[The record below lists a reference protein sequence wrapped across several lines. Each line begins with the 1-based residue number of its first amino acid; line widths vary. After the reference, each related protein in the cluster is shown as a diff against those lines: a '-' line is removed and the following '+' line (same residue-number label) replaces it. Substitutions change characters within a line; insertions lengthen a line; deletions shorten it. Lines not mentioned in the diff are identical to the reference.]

1 MQHVRKFTL
10 ANDVPQTPPAARRV
24 NSAGL
29 RLLGASQQRPN
40 NSRGIMSTANVAST
54 ITIGRD
60 NVKAT
65 TETTSAMKPSPRT
78 ENSVKTSLKDLITD
92 PILLTVW
99 FHELRTSEEDVLID
113 HDAIPGLKDGDL
125 CELAPVKGGDNKRLV
140 FVVKT
145 RPAKELPLNTPVLN
159 PSAGVVPGKPKTMF
173 QISLLSNPLQKLL
186 DLPSRSLVQLKHV
199 QIANVE
205 ADTVEIFIK
214 DVNLLRDSMWQFSS
228 SLVGSCI
235 YVEKRLLFLKNRTGT
250 VKYIYRG
257 GKRTFSAYV
266 GENTKVVFRS
276 ESAKLTFLVQLSREM
291 WHFEENGEI
300 MFHKVV
306 NTLFPRIFKRCRD
319 KNAHHLITI
328 VLFTSVDL
336 TNIPWTSLEQG
347 ERPNNRRDYFR
358 VVVDQVN
365 VFHWDKI
372 MANLRLEFANFK
384 RDILLHT
391 QDDDGNR
398 YIMEGEMLP
407 AVKGNV
413 LEAINLGL
421 TLVNDRFRGTDLK
434 HSLSHFVVITPGT
447 GLFDVDYSLVQET
460 SKKMLRLDCALD
472 FVCLSQPPLHIVP
485 LFRYKDPTKRGL
497 ISHCVPSWCDILF
510 YRPDSSGLWIPRCK
524 IYELQMMGVMENEI
538 NGVQIDRFGP
548 LESSGSAIEAM
559 DRYDDDVFRPVDKI
573 RKKPRPKIKLKG
585 PVDANAT
592 LSLIWNARTTLAPVT
607 SASSN
612 VSTTNSSVL
621 GTVTSPAKDA
631 SALSSL
637 YVLNKVPE
645 GKSSKN
651 TRSSSSSI
659 RNITPIQGLR
669 NTKSF
674 TILRGSEETQSLS
687 SEKEVPKKK
696 ARELAEAA
704 SRRPRLTPEPEN
716 ELANNLWTNVD
727 NPSKEIHSDVLN
739 YLRAGR
745 WNDVFAPKIKRRQV
759 KWRLFQSPAALP
771 VTTSVFPTKHQLDTE
786 YTFQIYTV
794 LLNWENDYELE
805 TTQDLMREM
814 IQLRL
819 SLGFQ
824 ICYGAKVKEV
834 EAGRKPGGSAESVI
848 KYFPT
853 SNLHGSRIYMCWGDE
868 IHRIMCDYNGTL
880 NVQLYRKTEKD
891 TEMRIKLGYHDNLGY
906 SPLIR
911 TRYADEYT
919 PARLDVIKSTS
930 KKYNWNQFDQLLA
943 GYDDAMSESN
953 KEFHKMKFVVMPAD
967 IPKNAYFVSNEK
979 LSDEEI
985 RLEGLRKLIAV
996 IERGRYVKTKDR
1008 TAKKKEEILP
1018 EVSFYTGNL
1027 YDFLNEQSDVAQGG
1041 NSLLIPEHMRFLKDV
1056 KLAQLAREL
1065 QGENGINLVD
1075 RVWHFKMH
1083 ARCFLGN
1090 ELVSWISECFEDVE
1104 SREEAAEYGQH
1115 LMDKGLFKHVENRH
1129 GLLDGYYFYEFSG
1142 DYIDTSY
1149 KAGKGLGGS
1158 WFRKKLEKNLGSTK
1172 NNSDNESAKSPVVT
1186 AADLEL
1192 KKVASNLQIG
1202 SETSSFADSS
1212 NKSRNTKKF
1221 ILSRCVKYNADP
1233 LNKSNRP
1240 EIVNVHYD
1248 RVHNPDHC
1256 YHIRLQWLN
1265 TSAKFIDEAI
1275 TNWLRLCERHGLK
1288 LVETPWRELCTIPA
1302 VNPFHSFVDL
1312 KLSVNPLLEAEFVDH
1327 RILRANKFYY
1337 HLYLLKKHDFFLDNR
1352 LSVFFSRDNIDISYS
1367 WGKPSFQYAQYI
1379 HRTGSYIVELRDNGD
1394 FFLAP
1399 NNIHLIR
1406 MSAFLTSLPDYDSN
1420 IQNHALDSQKV
1431 MLNFRKVCQNEP
1443 LLRETFREAKQNW
1456 REEFQHNDM
1465 PAVESEPHDSI

>member
-1 MQHVRKFTL
+1 MQHVRKFNLTS
-10 ANDVPQTPPAARRV
+10 DTPKIPPAARRV

-29 RLLGASQQRPN
+29 RLMGASQQRPST
-40 NSRGIMSTANVAST
+40 SRGIMSTANVAST

-60 NVKAT
+60 NVKA
-65 TETTSAMKPSPRT
+65 SAEANNKVSNTISASPRAD
-78 ENSVKTSLKDLITD
+78 NSVKTPLKDLITD
-92 PILLTVW
+92 PVSLTVW

-125 CELAPVKGGDNKRLV
+125 CELSPAKGSDNKRLV

-145 RPAKELPLNTPVLN
+145 RPAKELPVNTPVLN
-159 PSAGVVPGKPKTMF
+159 PSAGIVSGKPKTTF

-199 QIANVE
+199 HIPDVE
-205 ADTVEIFIK
+205 ADTVEVFIK
-214 DVNLLRDSMWQFSS
+214 DVNILRDSMWLFSS
-228 SLVGSCI
+228 SLVGTSV
-235 YVEKRLLFLKNRTGT
+235 YVEKRLSFLKNRTGT
-250 VKYIYRG
+250 VKHIYRG

-266 GENTKVVFRS
+266 GDNTKIVFRS

-291 WHFEENGEI
+291 WNFEENGEI

-319 KNAHHLITI
+319 KNTHHLITI

-391 QDDDGNR
+391 QDDDGHR

-407 AVKGNV
+407 SVKGNV

-485 LFRYKDPTKRGL
+485 LFRYKDPTKGGQ

-524 IYELQMMGVMENEI
+524 IYELQMMGVMENEM

-548 LESSGSAIEAM
+548 LEGSGSAIETM
-559 DRYDDDVFRPVDKI
+559 DRYDSEVFRPVDRS
-573 RKKPRPKIKLKG
+573 RKKPRPKTKLKG

-592 LSLIWNARTTLAPVT
+592 LSLIWNARTTLAPVI
-607 SASSN
+607 SANSN

-621 GTVTSPAKDA
+621 GTVSNPAKDA

-645 GKSSKN
+645 ARGIKM
-651 TRSSSSSI
+651 RSSSSGS
-659 RNITPIQGLR
+659 RKITPVHTLR
-669 NTKSF
+669 SAKSY
-674 TILRGSEETQSLS
+674 THVRESEETKSIS
-687 SEKEVPKKK
+687 SEKPKKK
-696 ARELAEAA
+696 ARDTGESSA
-704 SRRPRLTPEPEN
+704 RRPRPSPVPEIEPT
-716 ELANNLWTNVD
+716 NNLWTNVE
-727 NPSKEIHSDVLN
+727 NPSKEMHLDVLN
-739 YLRAGR
+739 YIRAGR
-745 WNDVFAPKIKRRQV
+745 WNDVFPPNIRRRQV

-771 VTTSVFPTKHQLDTE
+771 ITTSVFPTKHQLDAE

-794 LLNWENDYELE
+794 LLNWENDYNLE
-805 TTQDLMREM
+805 TTRDLMREM

-824 ICYGAKVKEV
+824 ICHGSKVREV
-834 EAGRKPGGSAESVI
+834 EASRKPGGSAESII

-853 SNLHGSRIYMCWGDE
+853 GSLHGSRIYMCWGDE

-880 NVQLYRKTEKD
+880 NVQLYRKIEKD
-891 TEMRIKLGYHDNLGY
+891 TEMRVKLGYHDNVGY
-906 SPLIR
+906 TPLIR

-919 PARLDVIKSTS
+919 PAQLDVIKTTS
-930 KKYNWNQFDQLLA
+930 RKYNWNQFDQLLA

-953 KEFHKMKFVVMPAD
+953 KDFHKMKFVVMPSE
-967 IPKNAYFVSNEK
+967 IPKNAYFVSNEN

-985 RLEGLRKLIAV
+985 RVEGLRKLIAL
-996 IERGRYVKTKDR
+996 IERGRYVKPKER
-1008 TAKKKEEILP
+1008 SAKKKEEILP
-1018 EVSFYTGNL
+1018 EISFYTGNL
-1027 YDFLNEQSDVAQGG
+1027 YDFLNEQTEFTQGH
-1041 NSLLIPEHMRFLKDV
+1041 SLLIPEHMRFLKEI

-1075 RVWHFKMH
+1075 RVWHFKTH

-1090 ELVSWISECFEDVE
+1090 ELVSWILECFEDVE
-1104 SREEAAEYGQH
+1104 SREEAAEYGQG

-1129 GLLDGYYFYEFSG
+1129 GLLDGYYFYEF
-1142 DYIDTSY
+1142 DDEYIDTSY
-1149 KAGKGLGGS
+1149 KAAKGLAGS
-1158 WFRKKLEKNLGSTK
+1158 WFRKKLDRNLAPKNP
-1172 NNSDNESAKSPVVT
+1172 SDNESAKSPVVT
-1186 AADLEL
+1186 AAEMDLR
-1192 KKVASNLQIG
+1192 KVTSNVQIG
-1202 SETSSFADSS
+1202 SETSSFADSLT
-1212 NKSRNTKKF
+1212 KSRNTKKF

-1233 LNKSNRP
+1233 LYKSNRP

-1288 LVETPWRELCTIPA
+1288 LVETPWKELCTIPSI
-1302 VNPFHSFVDL
+1302 NPFHSFVDL
-1312 KLSVNPLLEAEFVDH
+1312 KLSVNPLIETEFVDP

-1352 LSVFFSRDNIDISYS
+1352 LSVFFSKDNIDIAYS
-1367 WGKPSFQYAQYI
+1367 WGKPTFQYAQYI

-1406 MSAFLTSLPDYDSN
+1406 LSALLTSLPDYDLN
-1420 IQNHALDSQKV
+1420 IQNYALDSQKV
-1431 MLNFRKVCQNEP
+1431 MLDFRKVCQNP
-1443 LLRETFREAKQNW
+1443 ALLRETFREAKQNW
-1456 REEFQHNDM
+1456 REEFQHHDM
-1465 PAVESEPHDSI
+1465 PAVESEADGV